1 MIRLNP
7 ALKNMP
13 KSSKV
18 PISFKNILLESIINW
33 LECGFS
39 DFYLRF
45 LVTVTAIQIDGT
57 PEMWQRISCF
67 L

>member
-1 MIRLNP
+1 
-7 ALKNMP
+7 MP

-18 PISFKNILLESIINW
+18 PISFKNILLESILNW